1 MAGRIARGGGLSML
15 ALAAFLTG
23 TASPANAE
31 RNLFDILFGN
41 RAPRQQAIQPQA
53 GQPSRPSATV
63 PQAPAPRISAPRA
76 YNFEPDP
83 LAKVDFAALTTAL
96 AGKESDPAS
105 APFVKALAGL
115 SGFELQTEKKI
126 AAAIVAYYSEH
137 PDFIWVDQNGPN
149 QRADEVLGVLGNAAE
164 FGLIDTD
171 YVVNVPVSAGASS
184 GDPDERMK
192 ALMRFEMTLSAQTLR
207 YARDARLGRLNPN
220 KLSGYHDFPAK
231 RFDEATVLEVLA
243 GTPSPAVYL
252 ESLHPQN
259 EAYAALRKELK
270 ALRAEAEQ
278 EIVVAPDTFVR
289 PGSSD
294 PEFAKILR
302 IIDRDADEAFRSEHG
317 AVLTA
322 HLGSD
327 TYVPELVPVI
337 KAAQERHNLKPDGII
352 GARTVSALAGES
364 KAARIDKVLLAMERL
379 RWFPSYF
386 GSTRVMINVPSFTAS
401 YIENGKEKLSMRAVV
416 GKPSNQTSFFYD
428 EIEYVEFN
436 PYWGVPRSIIVN
448 EMLPKL
454 RRDPAYLDRAGY
466 EVFDSRGRRIPSAA
480 VNWNAYGANV
490 PVGVRQPPG
499 ARNALGELKIMFPNK
514 HDIYMHD
521 TPEKSLFSRDSRAF
535 SHGCVRLEDPRAM
548 AAAVLATSVDD
559 VAATVGKGRN
569 MRRSVPEKI
578 PVYVAYFTA
587 WPDSSGAV
595 SYYPDVYGRDANLKK
610 ALAKVEELRA
620 PGS

>member
-1 MAGRIARGGGLSML
+1 ML
-15 ALAAFLTG
+15 ALAAVLTG

-31 RNLFDILFGN
+31 RYLFDILFGN
-41 RAPRQQAIQPQA
+41 RAPRQQAVQPQA
-53 GQPSRPSATV
+53 EQPRRPSAAV
-63 PQAPAPRISAPRA
+63 PRAPAPKISAPRA

-83 LAKVDFAALTTAL
+83 LAKVDFAALSATL
-96 AGKESDPAS
+96 ADKEGEAGSTS
-105 APFVKALAGL
+105 FVKALAGL

-137 PDFIWVDQNGPN
+137 PGFIWVDQNGPN
-149 QRADEVLGVLGNAAE
+149 QRADEVLGVLGNAAD
-164 FGLIDTD
+164 FGLIETD
-171 YVVNVPVSAGASS
+171 YVVNVPVSASASS
-184 GDPDERMK
+184 GNPDERMK
-192 ALMRFEMTLSAQTLR
+192 ALMRFEMALSAQALR
-207 YARDARLGRLNPN
+207 YARDAKLGRLNPN
-220 KLSGYHDFPAK
+220 KLSGYHDFPTK
-231 RFDEATVLEVLA
+231 RFDEATVLDVLA
-243 GTPSPAVYL
+243 GTSRPAAYL
-252 ESLHPQN
+252 ESMHPQN
-259 EAYAALRKELK
+259 EAYAALRRELK
-270 ALRAEAEQ
+270 TLEAEAEQ

-294 PEFAKILR
+294 PEFAKILL
-302 IIDRDADEAFRSEHG
+302 IIDRDADEAFRTEHG

-327 TYVPELVPVI
+327 TYAPELVPVI
-337 KAAQERHNLKPDGII
+337 KAAQERHDLKPDGIV

-364 KAARIDKVLLAMERL
+364 KAARIDKVLFAMERL
-379 RWFPSYF
+379 RWLPSYF

-401 YIENGKEKLSMRAVV
+401 YIEDGKEKLSMRAVV
-416 GKPSNQTSFFYD
+416 GRPSNQTSFFYD

-454 RRDPAYLDRAGY
+454 RRDPGYLDRAGY
-466 EVFDSRGRRIPSAA
+466 EVFDSRGRRISSSA
-480 VNWNAYGANV
+480 VSWNAYGANV
-490 PVGVRQPPG
+490 PFGVRQPPG

-535 SHGCVRLEDPRAM
+535 SHGCVRLQDPRAM
-548 AAAVLATSVDD
+548 AAAVLGSSVDD
-559 VAATVGKGRN
+559 VAAAIGKGRN
-569 MRRSVPEKI
+569 MRRDVPEKI

-587 WPDSSGAV
+587 WPEASGTV
-595 SYYPDVYGRDANLKK
+595 SYHSDIYGRDADLKK